1 MKKESN
7 QIAEKNVVVASE
19 VVARLFNPETS
30 DGIMSYLW
38 SKLRDSGSI
47 ATIFFFLEKSLKKKL
62 VLS

>member
-30 DGIMSYLW
+30 DGIMSYL
-38 SKLRDSGSI
+38 
-47 ATIFFFLEKSLKKKL
+47 
-62 VLS
+62 